1 MRFSDQKPTGGG
13 LLGNTAG
20 YTGGKGISEGTGKGV
35 NPVGEMGIGAAV
47 VGLEGVSDTAGGLDG
62 GI

>member
-1 MRFSDQKPTGGG
+1 

-20 YTGGKGISEGTGKGV
+20 YTGGKGISAGTGKGV
-35 NPVGEMGIGAAV
+35 NAVGEMGIGAAV
-47 VGLEGVSDTAGGLDG
+47 VGLAGGSDAAGVLDG